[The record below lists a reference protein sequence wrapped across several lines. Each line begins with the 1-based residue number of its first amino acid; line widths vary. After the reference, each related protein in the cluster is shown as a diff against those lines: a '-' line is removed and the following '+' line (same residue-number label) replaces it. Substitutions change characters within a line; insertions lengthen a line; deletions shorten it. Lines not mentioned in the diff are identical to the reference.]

1 MSTNT
6 IAISEKKNQRKGMT
20 FSIVFNSI
28 IVLLA
33 LFPFLTQDPP
43 EPEPPQFV
51 EIQFTDFKSSSKK
64 SAEGDMKEK
73 EAPEK
78 KVEEAVEEEVV
89 EETVPEPV
97 VEAKPTPEPEVKP
110 EPTPQRA
117 PVVTSHKPNPPV
129 RTAPDNKKK
138 EKMKVPPVRNKNK
151 VKKPEPRPSTPKKTT
166 PKKKSKAKKKTK
178 NTGKTSSKKQE
189 GKETKSNSGGGEAPE
204 NGTDATTGKTNTG
217 TTAGDFPGDG
227 LFNRKVIY
235 RADVKSVTKEEGKIV
250 IDLCV
255 NRDGRV
261 VYSKFKKSA
270 STIQT
275 ISVIRKALDIAQQY
289 RFEQD
294 YTAPE
299 KQCGKLT
306 FIFEIEE
313 E

>member
-6 IAISEKKNQRKGMT
+6 IAISEKRNQRKGMT

-33 LFPFLTQDPP
+33 LFPFLTQNPP

-51 EIQFTDFKSSSKK
+51 EIQFTDFKSSSQK

-73 EAPEK
+73 EAPQK

-97 VEAKPTPEPEVKP
+97 VEAEPTPEPEVKP

-117 PVVTSHKPNPPV
+117 PIVTTPKPNPPV

-138 EKMKVPPVRNKNK
+138 EKMKVPPVRNKRK
-151 VKKPEPRPSTPKKTT
+151 TKTHEPKPSTPKKTT
-166 PKKKSKAKKKTK
+166 PKKKTKVNNKKK

-189 GKETKSNSGGGEAPE
+189 GKNNKSNSGGGEAPE
-204 NGTDATTGKTNTG
+204 NGKDATTGKTNTG
-217 TTAGDFPGDG
+217 TTVGDFPGDG
-227 LFNRKVIY
+227 LFNRKVVY

-261 VYSKFKKSA
+261 VYSKFNKSA
-270 STIQT
+270 STIKT
-275 ISVIRKALDIAQQY
+275 MSVIRKALSVAQQY
-289 RFEQD
+289 RFERD
-294 YTAPE
+294 YTAPD